1 MFGVFRIQHLPEV
14 MSEIE
19 DYLVKV
25 TRWGRASCPYFRDRQ
40 RLFPRGAVP
49 SSVSG
54 VRVCSDVRI
63 GQDFRPT
70 RNRMIKKRFTLR

>member
-25 TRWGRASCPYFRDRQ
+25 TRWGRASCPSFRDRQ
-40 RLFPRGAVP
+40 GAFRAGLSHRLCLE
-49 SSVSG
+49 SVC
-54 VRVCSDVRI
+54 VRTSE
-63 GQDFRPT
+63 
-70 RNRMIKKRFTLR
+70 